1 MTTIRFQAL
10 KYSKENIEEMIEF
23 IRGLVFEFK
32 QVDNQMQFIIYP
44 FVDTTPVVLNEGE
57 WVYTTDNNKF
67 TVCGKDELESVIKN
81 IERGKLK

>member
-1 MTTIRFQAL
+1 MTKIRFQAIQ
-10 KYSKENIEEMIEF
+10 YSKENIEEMIEF

-57 WVYTTDNNKF
+57 WVYTTGNNKF
-67 TVCGKDELESVIKN
+67 GVCGKDELESVITN
-81 IERGKLK
+81 IERGKFI